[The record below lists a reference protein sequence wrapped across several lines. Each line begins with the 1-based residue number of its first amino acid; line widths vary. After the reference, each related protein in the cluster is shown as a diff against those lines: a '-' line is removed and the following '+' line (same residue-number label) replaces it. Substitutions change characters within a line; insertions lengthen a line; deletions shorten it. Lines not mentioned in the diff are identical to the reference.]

1 MMFIILDECPINA
14 VYKLPYKICFKQLI
28 ELGQLICSA
37 GISNIY
43 KKVPQGKAIQNWII
57 KNPTYTL
64 RYYRTLLH
72 VCTGC
77 INMSKET
84 EEKLQKIHIDM
95 CKYEQTSRRR
105 LLRPDTAVFR
115 YAKNY
120 KSIYPTNT
128 ELCIGNTIKAYEE
141 YMEWKNYDKK

>member
-1 MMFIILDECPINA
+1 MMFIILDECPITA
-14 VYKLPYKICFKQLI
+14 VHKLPEKIAFKQLI

-43 KKVPQGKAIQNWII
+43 KKIPQGKTIQDWII

-72 VCTGC
+72 NC
-77 INMSKET
+77 IRDTNMTQDT
-84 EEKLQKIHIDM
+84 ENKLQQIHIDL
-95 CKYEQTSRRR
+95 CKYEHTSVRRN
-105 LLRPDTAVFR
+105 LRPKTAIFR
-115 YAKNY
+115 YAKEY
-120 KSIYPTNT
+120 KSIYPTNA
-128 ELCIGNTIKAYEE
+128 ELRIENAIKAYEQ